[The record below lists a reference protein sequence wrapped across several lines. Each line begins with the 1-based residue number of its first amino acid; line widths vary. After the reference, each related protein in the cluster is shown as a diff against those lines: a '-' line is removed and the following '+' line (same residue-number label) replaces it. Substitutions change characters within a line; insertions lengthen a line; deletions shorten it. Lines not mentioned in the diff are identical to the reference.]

1 MKSLFEKYKHKEIT
15 TPYYS
20 GKLAGFSHD
29 KLIIATTDKPQCS
42 FRRLDEDS
50 FIAEEYK
57 DVSFRYVYCNES
69 SLNLPHPCRN

>member
-1 MKSLFEKYKHKEIT
+1 MKSLFEKYKHKAIA

-20 GKLAGFSHD
+20 GKLCGYCHD
-29 KLIIATTDKPQCS
+29 KLILATTDKPQCS

-57 DVSFRYVYCNES
+57 DTRYRYCYTNES
-69 SLNLPHPCRN
+69 SLNLPHP